1 VRANPRFPPTFTWCA
16 KHLSRLRTLIIPTF
30 APVVVASQAL
40 AMSSPGD
47 VTRLIQAIGRGES
60 RSDELLDIV
69 YTELRTMAAAAMARE
84 HPGRTLQPTALVHEA
99 YLRLI
104 GDTRTSDGQLPPFE
118 NRAHFFAAAAEAMR
132 RILVDEARRRH
143 SLKRGGNLARA
154 PMPADQAAPTDEN
167 PVNVLALN
175 EALFRLE
182 KEDPRMATIVKLRFF
197 GEMSVDEV
205 ATALELSRRTV
216 LRDWIAAKAWL
227 MEVIDDQ
234 LGREPGP

>member
-1 VRANPRFPPTFTWCA
+1 
-16 KHLSRLRTLIIPTF
+16 
-30 APVVVASQAL
+30 
-40 AMSSPGD
+40 MSSPGD

-69 YTELRTMAAAAMARE
+69 YTELRSMAAAAMARE

-99 YLRLI
+99 YLRLL
-104 GDTRTSDGQLPPFE
+104 GASPAPDASLPAFD
-118 NRAHFFAAAAEAMR
+118 NRAHFFSAAAEAMR

-154 PMPADQAAPTDEN
+154 PMPAEQPAPTDEK
-167 PVNVLALN
+167 PVDVLALN
-175 EALFRLE
+175 DALLRLE

-197 GEMSVDEV
+197 AEMSVDQV

-227 MEVIDDQ
+227 MEAIHDQ